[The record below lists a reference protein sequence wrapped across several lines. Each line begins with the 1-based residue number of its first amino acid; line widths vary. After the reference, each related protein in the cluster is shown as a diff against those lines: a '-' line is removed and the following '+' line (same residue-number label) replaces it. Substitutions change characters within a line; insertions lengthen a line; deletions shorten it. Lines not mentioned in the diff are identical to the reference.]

1 MYVLHDILYMS
12 ICSLIYFLFRRQI
25 KDSVDDPK
33 MGKTNIADLA
43 AAVVGKTGMK
53 PTVQL
58 YIRLAFLV
66 SKTLSF

>member
-25 KDSVDDPK
+25 KDSVDDPE

-53 PTVQL
+53 PTIQL

>member
-12 ICSLIYFLFRRQI
+12 ICLLIYFLFQHQI
-25 KDSVDDPK
+25 KDSVDDPE
-33 MGKTNIADLA
+33 MGKTNIADLV

-53 PTVQL
+53 PTVRL
-58 YIRLAFLV
+58 YICLAFLV

>member
-12 ICSLIYFLFRRQI
+12 ICSLIYFLFRCQI
-25 KDSVDDPK
+25 KDSVDDPE